1 MITNQDI
8 EANMKHLYWLVSTG
22 VLAAAAANVPAQAQ
36 TAGNGSTSTATV
48 PVTGTVPA
56 LCHGGTLTG
65 GGAFSLGVLTDTS
78 TGLLRTDLSAPP
90 QTLSGA
96 FCSTR
101 SRIVLEATPLLS
113 QNATGTP
120 PAGFSRT
127 VNYRAVASGWT
138 EAPAVF
144 ATADAGHPAAEQER
158 STAFQG
164 DIAISIDSFATAGGA
179 ALRLVADPL
188 YQGAVTVTL
197 SVAN

>member
-65 GGAFSLGVLTDTS
+65 GGHLRAQ
-78 TGLLRTDLSAPP
+78 LLADG
-90 QTLSGA
+90 LSGA

-144 ATADAGHPAAEQER
+144 ATADAGHPAAAQER